1 MSVTIAAGEAGTAI
15 LSFDRDERDHVNVS
29 RIDRLTPGLDP
40 VVDWLAAAFPDGL
53 GGALVTI
60 DGNGLGQALW
70 ARLHVRH
77 ADGWRLYDKYGRDRQ
92 EIVTSLLVAQSEGRI
107 HISPSPHGEVLRK
120 ALASYHKVIGED
132 GLIGGELVVALA
144 LAAFQRPVYIRKP
157 MRAVGF

>member
-1 MSVTIAAGEAGTAI
+1 MNVTIAAGETDTAVMCY
-15 LSFDRDERDHVNVS
+15 DRDAQGAIAVS
-29 RIDRLTPGLDP
+29 SIDRLPPGLDP
-40 VVDWLAAAFPDGL
+40 AVDWLAEAFPDGL

-70 ARLHVRH
+70 SRLHVRH

-107 HISPSPHGEVLRK
+107 HISPSPHGEALRK

-132 GLIGGELVVALA
+132 GLIGGALVVTLA
-144 LAAFQRPVYIRKP
+144 LAAFQRPVYVRKP
-157 MRAVGF
+157 SRAYGF